1 MAKQTVRDVIGEPH
15 GWSNC
20 VSDEQVA
27 TPAVSGAIILD
38 VFSTAN
44 ELSIHWRAESGFE
57 TLSVFRIND
66 PQVQAGLV
74 DALIPGTCL
83 FEALDK
89 PLGMTLQN

>member
-15 GWSNC
+15 GWTNC

-44 ELSIHWRAESGFE
+44 EISIHWRAESGFQ
-57 TLSVFRIND
+57 TLSVFKVGN
-66 PQVQAGLV
+66 PQVQVGLV
-74 DALIPGTCL
+74 NALIPGML
-83 FEALDK
+83 LLEALDK
-89 PLGMTLQN
+89 TLKVS

>member
-1 MAKQTVRDVIGEPH
+1 MAKQTVRDVIGEPR
-15 GWSNC
+15 GWTNC

-44 ELSIHWRAESGFE
+44 EISIHWRAASGFQ
-57 TLSVFRIND
+57 TLSVFNVSN

-74 DALIPGTCL
+74 NALIPGMLL

-89 PLGMTLQN
+89 PLALS